1 MLVKDEC
8 MSRMSDNT
16 VKRTGANGVS
26 GGAVLIAKGSNVQ
39 ALWRDCLVTVGAVT
53 AVGSVKDGVGT

>member
-1 MLVKDEC
+1 